1 MNVKNGMQLSYRKLF
16 LDSNNVEYS
25 VIKTMSTRCLCLQ
38 GDRTAL
44 ARIKKAYKSAQFFY
58 KAAPENIFEPISLNE
73 NASGNLVNALFTYQ
87 DAGFLKD
94 FLGVVP
100 PEWQYATGKKIGR
113 ILKDLHSVPLTKEQV
128 LKAGKRHDSYMEKL
142 ASYVSEL
149 PHLKNDRV
157 AMEAISTRYDYFS
170 LLRPVM
176 RYGSLKYQKIMTT
189 HDGTILLLPSYSFG
203 PGCMCEDFASL
214 EFENAGLYPV
224 LCAGVIDGY
233 FSSKV
238 PVKFWMHF
246 ALYSA
251 LYSLWKCA
259 LKAKESKE
267 MHLKM
272 QLNSD
277 RIREDFDNFKKPI
290 PTWYSNSEL
299 LIIKEKAI
307 KLAL

>member
-1 MNVKNGMQLSYRKLF
+1 MQLSYRKLF
-16 LDSNNVEYS
+16 TDANSVEYS
-25 VIKTMSTRCLCLQ
+25 VIKTTGTRCLCLQ
-38 GDRTAL
+38 GDRKVL
-44 ARIKKAYKSAQFFY
+44 PRIKKAYKSAQIFY
-58 KAAPENIFEPISLNE
+58 DASPDNIFEPISINE
-73 NASGNLVNALFTYQ
+73 NIEGNLVNALFTYK

-94 FLGVVP
+94 FLSVVP
-100 PEWQYATGKKIGR
+100 PEWQYAAGKKIGR
-113 ILKDLHSVPLTKEQV
+113 ILKDLHSVPLTQAQTE
-128 LKAGKRHDSYMEKL
+128 KANQRHSSYMEKI
-142 ASYVSEL
+142 ASYVAEL
-149 PHLKNDRV
+149 PHLKNDRI
-157 AMEAISTRYDYFS
+157 AMDAISTRYDYFS
-170 LLRPVM
+170 IFRPVM

-189 HDGTILLLPSYSFG
+189 HDGTILMLPSYSYG

-233 FSSKV
+233 FSSLV

-246 ALYSA
+246 ALYCA

-267 MHLKM
+267 MYLKM

-290 PTWYSNSEL
+290 PTWYSNQEL
-299 LIIKEKAI
+299 LKIKEKSI